1 VTCKSIINSFRLKL
15 GNLAVPEKLDLE
27 SLAEFMRQDL
37 DESFG
42 RFVSALP
49 VVCPESSEFNATMD
63 SFMGWIVSLKVNF
76 FYGAWSKMS

>member
-1 VTCKSIINSFRLKL
+1 
-15 GNLAVPEKLDLE
+15 
-27 SLAEFMRQDL
+27 MRQDL

-63 SFMGWIVSLKVNF
+63 SFMGWIVSLKVKIF
-76 FYGAWSKMS
+76 FWGLVKIVIGSAVWVEVRL

>member
-1 VTCKSIINSFRLKL
+1 M
-15 GNLAVPEKLDLE
+15 GNLAVPQKLDLE
-27 SLAEFMRQDL
+27 SLGEFMRQDL

-63 SFMGWIVSLKVNF
+63 SFMGWIVSLKVKIF
-76 FYGAWSKMS
+76 FWGLVKIVIGSAVWVEVRL

>member
-1 VTCKSIINSFRLKL
+1 
-15 GNLAVPEKLDLE
+15 
-27 SLAEFMRQDL
+27 MRQDL